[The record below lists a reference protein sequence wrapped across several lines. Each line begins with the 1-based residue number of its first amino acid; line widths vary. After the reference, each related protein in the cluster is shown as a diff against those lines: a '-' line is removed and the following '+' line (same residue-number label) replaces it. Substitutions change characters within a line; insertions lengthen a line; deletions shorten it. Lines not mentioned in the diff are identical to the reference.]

1 MILINETRYYTTE
14 EVSQKFG
21 VSSETIRRWRSSGKL
36 AYYQQSEKKFF
47 YTDEA
52 IQQCIMGTTNVE
64 GDKFFEGNI
73 DIGNKRLLNG

>member
-1 MILINETRYYTTE
+1 MILINETKYYTTD
-14 EVSQKFG
+14 EVSEKFG

-52 IQQCIMGTTNVE
+52 IQQCIMGTTHQT

-73 DIGNKRLLNG
+73 DVGQRKLLNG

>member
-14 EVSQKFG
+14 EVSNKFG
-21 VSSETIRRWRSSGKL
+21 VSSETIRRWRVSGKL

-47 YTDEA
+47 YTDGA

-64 GDKFFEGNI
+64 GEKLFEGNI
-73 DIGNKRLLNG
+73 DVWNKRLLKE